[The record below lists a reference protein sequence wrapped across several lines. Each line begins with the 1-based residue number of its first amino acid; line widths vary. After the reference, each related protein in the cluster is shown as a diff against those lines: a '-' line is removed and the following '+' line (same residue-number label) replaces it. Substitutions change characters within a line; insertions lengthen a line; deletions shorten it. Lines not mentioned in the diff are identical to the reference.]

1 MYVHA
6 QLMSDFVSGCVG
18 SIGSMSKW
26 EVKYR
31 RLSLHVKSQSC
42 QIFARDIYRPLAR
55 TGPRCMVP
63 QSPDSYTSRGS
74 LLHPSFRTFSITANT
89 VQYDI
94 VGGVAQW

>member
-1 MYVHA
+1 
-6 QLMSDFVSGCVG
+6 
-18 SIGSMSKW
+18 
-26 EVKYR
+26 
-31 RLSLHVKSQSC
+31 
-42 QIFARDIYRPLAR
+42 
-55 TGPRCMVP
+55 MVP